1 MMIIPDGETLR
12 TLTSNY
18 YANNDFSKVEGE
30 IELATEELGN
40 IVGEEIIALALEE
53 MEKADTE
60 ADQMLVRKVQRPI
73 ALLATLRMY
82 RKNDLS
88 HEDDGRKVK
97 ISTDGS
103 EKLPWEWQLDRDDQI
118 HMDEYYAS
126 VDALVRYLNQKRPE
140 SWINGNTYRMSQQ
153 LLVRCGAQ
161 LKGYYPVEHAE
172 RTYLL
177 LLPFLREAQRLT
189 IMPAYG
195 QQFDELLAEDRL
207 PESEAHYAAAQAT
220 VMLAL
225 SLALRRLP
233 LSIIPSGIVRGY
245 MADNGMKASR
255 AASMDDVQRVAK
267 WMERDASR
275 WIDRMKRSRDSKQ
288 PEYETV
294 PKNDVNNK
302 YCIL

>member
-1 MMIIPDGETLR
+1 MIIPDGETLR

-40 IVGEEIIALALEE
+40 IVGEEIIALALAE

-82 RKNDLS
+82 QKNDLS

-97 ISTDGS
+97 VSTDGS

-140 SWINGNTYRMSQQ
+140 AWINGNTYRMSQQ

-195 QQFDELLAEDRL
+195 QQFDELLSEDRL

-245 MADNGMKASR
+245 MADNGMKSSR

-288 PEYETV
+288 PEYDTV